1 MKYLKIF
8 CSSME
13 IGLNI
18 LVLIFVLL
26 KDTETALLLST
37 LNSVI
42 LLFHIVVLN
51 REKKLEKIR
60 GENQ

>member
-42 LLFHIVVLN
+42 LLFHVVILN
-51 REKKLEKIR
+51 REKI
-60 GENQ
+60 

>member
-1 MKYLKIF
+1 MSNEGEKMKYLKIF

-51 REKKLEKIR
+51 REKK
-60 GENQ
+60 N